1 MKIKLL
7 SVLLFT
13 MLATGAS
20 AQSVD
25 EILSKYFENTG
36 GISNWKA
43 LQSMKVEGSMNMQ
56 GMDLEFNMITKRPD
70 LQRMQI
76 KVQGMEIVQAY
87 DGKDAWMINP
97 FASGTEPVKMTGEEA
112 KEMTDRKFEDEFID
126 YKSKGHEVTLLGQ
139 EEIDGVKCHKVQIIK
154 NKNND
159 KEDVTEIHYFD
170 AENFVPIMVVAYA
183 RSGPMKGAESN
194 TYLSDYQ
201 EVNGFMIPF
210 STETKMNGQ
219 SLMKM
224 TFKNVSLNEQV
235 EDTIFAFP
243 KK

>member
-7 SVLLFT
+7 ALLFLT
-13 MLATGAS
+13 TLISGVN
-20 AQSVD
+20 AQNVD
-25 EILSKYFENTG
+25 EILAKYFENTG

-43 LQSMKVEGSMNMQ
+43 LQSMKVEGTMNMQ
-56 GMDLEFNMITKRPD
+56 GMDLDFNMVTKRPD

-87 DGKDAWMINP
+87 DGQDAWMINP
-97 FASGTEPVKMTGEEA
+97 FASGTEPVKMTPEES

-139 EEIDGVKCHKVQIIK
+139 EEIDGVKCHKIQIIK

-170 AENFVPIMVVAYA
+170 TENFVPIMVVSYA
-183 RSGPMKGAESN
+183 RSGPMKGSESN

-224 TFKNVSLNEQV
+224 TFKNVSLNEQIDNSV
-235 EDTIFAFP
+235 FAFP